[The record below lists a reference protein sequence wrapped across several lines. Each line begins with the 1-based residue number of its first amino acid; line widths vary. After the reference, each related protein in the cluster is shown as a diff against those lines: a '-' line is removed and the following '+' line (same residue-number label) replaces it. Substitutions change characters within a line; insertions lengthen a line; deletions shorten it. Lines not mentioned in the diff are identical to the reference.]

1 MEFARK
7 TCLYEQENGKQ
18 SYLSNEKRFNLNE
31 PDGFHYRVLW
41 REQQLSSRRPME
53 GDGIMIL
60 GDTGYQGKMETKF
73 ITGKLNSKKI
83 YWNDRRTN

>member
-1 MEFARK
+1 
-7 TCLYEQENGKQ
+7 
-18 SYLSNEKRFNLNE
+18 
-31 PDGFHYRVLW
+31 
-41 REQQLSSRRPME
+41 ME

-83 YWNDRRTN
+83 Y